1 MSAIFVTKRRFFV
14 FFFLS
19 FFLNKATPNYLGG
32 FQNKTGLSVP
42 LADHTVTLVQVASRR
57 SSGVKE
63 KERSLKNREGEMV
76 QIITKDLIRTLRV
89 PRKDP
94 PGESTIL
101 PPVEFHRMTSASH
114 ILIREERE
122 AKQKK
127 ASEDRKNLICKVDES
142 RRENPVLTELELE
155 ARDRAQRLV
164 ERANALRMEQEDEIK
179 QLNQLILGAQC
190 QATRDVQMNEKKLN
204 QEEMAEEERRLDAMM
219 EVERCK
225 ALETISKIDELRKQ
239 QRIRGMQQIYEQIQ
253 QRLLE
258 KQVQDEMKDQES
270 QQFREKQ
277 EQMNL
282 EDLRKKREEQKLLQG
297 EIMRINAETMHA
309 KEQRKEQEKL
319 ADLRDLE
326 YIRQKMEREAEYEAE
341 QRRIKKEKELEI
353 ARLRAQQERAKDHKA
368 EQDELRAR
376 RNQEAM
382 DREWRR
388 AEKELAVKKA
398 QEEAMLRAA
407 RREQVRNKEQCLST
421 EAGRERAEFDR
432 VLKVQKEAMA
442 KEKEQQERQ
451 HENARRHAHAIRQQM
466 QEREL
471 SAAAK
476 RREFFKEAD
485 RRGEEARLRQQRLH
499 EIKEKKLRDLRSVRA
514 ASCVWRC
521 FRSHLLLPFTARQDS
536 LTSTARRWKGRLG
549 PA

>member
-1 MSAIFVTKRRFFV
+1 MRLGSSSTSSRGR
-14 FFFLS
+14 S
-19 FFLNKATPNYLGG
+19 FPGRYRKIAPNSQVDESLFG
-32 FQNKTGLSVP
+32 NPDS
-42 LADHTVTLVQVASRR
+42 VASRR

-122 AKQKK
+122 AKQKASQLKKEEDLK

-282 EDLRKKREEQKLLQG
+282 EDLRALEKKREEQKLLQG

-499 EIKEKKLRDLRSVRA
+499 EIKEKKLRDLRATGLSDKYCKEVERKTRTCLA
-514 ASCVWRC
+514 
-521 FRSHLLLPFTARQDS
+521 
-536 LTSTARRWKGRLG
+536 
-549 PA
+549 